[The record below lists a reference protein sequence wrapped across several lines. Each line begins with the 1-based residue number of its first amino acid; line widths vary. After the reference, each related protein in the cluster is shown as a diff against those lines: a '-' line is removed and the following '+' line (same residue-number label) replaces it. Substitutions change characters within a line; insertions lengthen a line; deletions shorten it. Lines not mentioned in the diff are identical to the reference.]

1 MTTLTHSFIRIWG
14 LALRHYFL
22 IRGSWPRILELV
34 YWPALQMTLWGFITI
49 FFETHSSWLVQA
61 SGILITA
68 ILLWDIMFRSQLSFF
83 LSFLEEIWSRN
94 LGHIFVSP
102 IRPSEI
108 IAALLMV
115 SLIRTLIG
123 VGGAALLAI
132 LIFGVSIFSLGGPLA
147 LFFLNLTVM
156 GWSLGLVVSAL
167 VLRFGQGAE
176 SLGWAAIFLVQ
187 PVSGVFYPID
197 VLPQWLQI
205 IASVI
210 PASHIFEG
218 LRSILIE
225 QTFRLDLLVNAFALN
240 LIFVLLSLI
249 IFFAILRYAR
259 VNGKLLQMG
268 E

>member
-1 MTTLTHSFIRIWG
+1 MEAVRKSLVRVWS

-22 IRGSWPRILELV
+22 IRGSWPRLLELV

-49 FFETHSSWLVQA
+49 FFQMHSSWLAQA
-61 SGILITA
+61 AGILITA
-68 ILLWDIMFRSQLSFF
+68 VLLWDIMFRSQLSFF

-94 LGHIFVSP
+94 LGHLFVSP
-102 IRPSEI
+102 IRPIEMI
-108 IAALLMV
+108 VALLVVSMV
-115 SLIRTLIG
+115 RTLIG

-132 LIFGVSIFSLGGPLA
+132 YLFDVSIFSLGAPLI
-147 LFFLNLTVM
+147 LFIVNLTIM

-176 SLGWAAIFLVQ
+176 SLGWAAIFFVQ

-197 VLPQWLQI
+197 VLPHWLQV
-205 IASVI
+205 IAAVI

-218 LRSILIE
+218 LRALLIE
-225 QTFRLDLLVNAFALN
+225 QVFRTDLLMNAFGLN
-240 LIFVLLSLI
+240 LIFIALGMT

-259 VNGKLLQMG
+259 VHGQLLQMG

>member
-1 MTTLTHSFIRIWG
+1 MNTLPHSLTRIWG

-22 IRGSWPRILELV
+22 IRGSLPRILELV

-49 FFETHSSWLVQA
+49 FFETHSSWLAQA
-61 SGILITA
+61 GGILITA

-102 IRPSEI
+102 IRPVEM

-115 SLIRTLIG
+115 SLIRTLVG
-123 VGGAALLAI
+123 VGAAALLAI
-132 LIFGVSIFSLGGPLA
+132 LVFDVSIFSLGTPLA

-187 PVSGVFYPID
+187 PISGVFYPIE
-197 VLPQWLQI
+197 VLPQWLQP
-205 IASVI
+205 IALLI

-218 LRSILIE
+218 LRAILIE
-225 QTFRLDLLVNAFALN
+225 QTFRSDLLVNAFSLN
-240 LIFVLLSLI
+240 VVFVLVSLI
-249 IFFAILRYAR
+249 IFFVILRYAR
-259 VNGKLLQMG
+259 IHGQLLQMG

>member
-1 MTTLTHSFIRIWG
+1 MNTVSHFVVRIWG

-49 FFETHSSWLVQA
+49 FFETHSSWLAQA
-61 SGILITA
+61 GGILITA

-102 IRPSEI
+102 IRPFEM

-115 SLIRTLIG
+115 SLVRTLVG
-123 VGGAALLAI
+123 VGAAALLAI
-132 LIFGVSIFSLGGPLA
+132 LIFDVSIFSLGGPLV
-147 LFFLNLTVM
+147 LFFLNLTLM

-187 PVSGVFYPID
+187 PISGVFYPID
-197 VLPQWLQI
+197 VLPQWLQPV
-205 IASVI
+205 ALLI

-218 LRSILIE
+218 LRFIVIE
-225 QTFRLDLLVNAFALN
+225 QTFRLDLLVNAFGLN
-240 LIFVLLSLI
+240 LVFVLLSLTT
-249 IFFAILRYAR
+249 FFVILRYAR
-259 VNGKLLQMG
+259 IHGQLLQMG

>member
-1 MTTLTHSFIRIWG
+1 MSTVSHSVVRIWG

-49 FFETHSSWLVQA
+49 FFETHSSWLAQA
-61 SGILITA
+61 GGILITA

-102 IRPSEI
+102 IRPFEL

-115 SLIRTLIG
+115 SLIRTLVG
-123 VGGAALLAI
+123 VGAAALLAI
-132 LIFGVSIFSLGGPLA
+132 LIFDVSIFSLGAPLT
-147 LFFLNLTVM
+147 LFFLNLTLM
-156 GWSLGLVVSAL
+156 GWSLGLIVSAL
-167 VLRFGQGAE
+167 VLRYGQGAE

-187 PVSGVFYPID
+187 PISGVFYPINI
-197 VLPQWLQI
+197 LPEWLQP
-205 IASVI
+205 IALII

-218 LRSILIE
+218 LRLILIH
-225 QTFRLDLLVNAFALN
+225 QTFRIDLLVNAFSLN
-240 LIFVLLSLI
+240 LVFVLLSLTT
-249 IFFAILRYAR
+249 FFVILRYAR
-259 VNGKLLQMG
+259 IHGQLLQMG

>member
-1 MTTLTHSFIRIWG
+1 MNTVSHSAIRIWG

-22 IRGSWPRILELV
+22 IKGSWPRILELV

-49 FFETHSSWLVQA
+49 FFETHSSWLAQA
-61 SGILITA
+61 GGILITA

-102 IRPSEI
+102 IRPFEI

-115 SLIRTLIG
+115 SLIRTLVG
-123 VGGAALLAI
+123 VGAAALLAI
-132 LIFGVSIFSLGGPLA
+132 LIFDVSIFSLGAPLA
-147 LFFLNLTVM
+147 LFFLNLTLM

-176 SLGWAAIFLVQ
+176 SLGWAAIFLLQ
-187 PVSGVFYPID
+187 PISGVFYPIN
-197 VLPQWLQI
+197 VLPEWLQPV
-205 IASVI
+205 AFLI
-210 PASHIFEG
+210 PVSHIFEG

-225 QTFRLDLLVNAFALN
+225 QTFRADLLLNAFSLN
-240 LIFVLLSLI
+240 LVFVLLSLTV
-249 IFFAILRYAR
+249 FFVILRYAR
-259 VNGKLLQMG
+259 IHGQLLQMG

>member
-1 MTTLTHSFIRIWG
+1 MNTVSHSLVRIWG

-34 YWPALQMTLWGFITI
+34 YWPTLQMTLWGFITI
-49 FFETHSSWLVQA
+49 FFETHSSWLAQA
-61 SGILITA
+61 GGILITA

-102 IRPSEI
+102 IRPFEI

-115 SLIRTLIG
+115 SLIRTLVG
-123 VGGAALLAI
+123 VGAAALLAI
-132 LIFGVSIFSLGGPLA
+132 FIFDVSIFSLGAPLA
-147 LFFLNLTVM
+147 LFFLNLTLM
-156 GWSLGLVVSAL
+156 GWSLGLIVSAL

-187 PVSGVFYPID
+187 PISGVFYPIS
-197 VLPQWLQI
+197 VLPEWLQP
-205 IASVI
+205 IARLI

-218 LRSILIE
+218 LRFIFIE
-225 QTFRLDLLVNAFALN
+225 QTFRIDLLVNAFSLN
-240 LIFVLLSLI
+240 LVFVLLSLTT
-249 IFFAILRYAR
+249 FFVILRYAR
-259 VNGKLLQMG
+259 IHGQLLQMG